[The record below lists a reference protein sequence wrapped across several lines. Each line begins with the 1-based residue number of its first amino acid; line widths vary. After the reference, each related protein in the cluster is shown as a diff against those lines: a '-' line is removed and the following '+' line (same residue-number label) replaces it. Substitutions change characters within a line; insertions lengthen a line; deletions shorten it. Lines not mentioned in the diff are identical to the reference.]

1 MLPNAFYEPDGET
14 FVPTQATVGPWR
26 PDAQHA
32 GPPSALLGRAIE
44 AAASVEPG
52 ETARITFDILR
63 PVPLVPLR
71 AATRVLRPG
80 KRVEQL
86 EATLSVAADGT
97 ELMRARAWRL
107 RATPVELPDGPD
119 TPDPPPPGPDGLP
132 EHDRPTFWEGDVVYW
147 DAFEW
152 RRAAGDLERP
162 GPATYWTR
170 LRIGLVAGQTATP
183 FQHLLAMADAAS
195 GISAA
200 LDWMRFTFV
209 NVDYSVALERQPEG
223 EWLAMDAVTRP
234 GPRGSAV
241 CTAVL
246 SDARGRIGS
255 SSQALVVAPL

>member
-1 MLPNAFYEPDGET
+1 M
-14 FVPTQATVGPWR
+14 PTRATIGPWST
-26 PDAQHA
+26 DAQHA

-44 AAASVEPG
+44 AAAGVDPG
-52 ETARITFDILR
+52 QPARITFDILR

-71 AATRVLRPG
+71 AETRVLRAG

-86 EATLSVAADGT
+86 EATLTVAADGT

-107 RATPVELPDGPD
+107 RVTPVELPDGLGI
-119 TPDPPPPGPDGLP
+119 PDPPPPGPDGLA
-132 EHDRPTFWEGDVVYW
+132 EHARPAFWHGDVVYW
-147 DAFEW
+147 DALEW

-170 LRIGLVAGQTATP
+170 LRIDLVAGERATP

-195 GISAA
+195 GISAT

-223 EWLAMDAVTRP
+223 AWLAMDAVTRL
-234 GPRGSAV
+234 GSRGAGV

-246 SDARGRIGS
+246 SDTRGRIGS
-255 SSQALVVAPL
+255 SSQALVVTPL